1 MTAVSP
7 GSKFLNVLRS
17 PLLPIWLVPA
27 LLPLGRSAEIGVALA
42 LVGCIGL
49 FVRNPQALRGHDGA
63 RLFLMLWACY
73 VVAAL
78 VSALD
83 AVNPGKSWS
92 TVASVLRYAPLGV
105 YVAFAVRRE
114 PLVRSLYAGTALI
127 VALWLVDA
135 WVQALTGYSLGGAP
149 EAVRLTGVFG
159 AENLKF
165 GPVLSTLAPFALW
178 EARERW
184 GRRGLVVAFLVLLG
198 PVLLSGSRASWLAYA
213 IVAVAFL
220 WREVGNWKKFALC
233 ILALGAVGALGVF
246 AALRTSDTFAAR
258 FDRTLLALQGSPDAI
273 DYALAGRLRIWHAAE
288 RMIAEHPVNGVGVR
302 GFRYDYAEH
311 ALPGDDFVVADGTG
325 AMHAHQWVL
334 EVASET
340 GLVGLAL
347 WCVGIVL
354 ALRAWRRATRSAR
367 ERAFAPAVALVA
379 MAFPLNTHLAFY
391 SAWWGLLFW
400 WLVAL
405 YCATLSAD
413 LDERGL

>member
-1 MTAVSP
+1 MTATL
-7 GSKFLNVLRS
+7 GSRLVALLRS

-27 LLPLGRSAEIGVALA
+27 LLPIGRTAEIAVVLA
-42 LVGCIGL
+42 LVGCVGL
-49 FVRNPQALRGHDGA
+49 FVRNPRALDTHDGA
-63 RLFLMLWACY
+63 KLFLALWGCY
-73 VVAAL
+73 VAAAL
-78 VSALD
+78 ISAVD

-114 PLVRSLYAGTALI
+114 PLVRTLYAGTALV
-127 VALWLVDA
+127 VAVWLVDA
-135 WVQALTGYSLGGAP
+135 WVQATTGYSVGGAP

-165 GPVLSTLAPFALW
+165 GPVLSTLAPFLLW
-178 EARERW
+178 YARERW

-198 PVLLSGSRASWLAYA
+198 PVLLSGSRASWFSYA
-213 IVAVAFL
+213 LVAVAFL
-220 WREVGNWKKFALC
+220 WREVANWKIFAAC
-233 ILALGAVGALGVF
+233 MLALGAVGALGVF
-246 AALRTSDTFAAR
+246 AALQGSDTFAAR
-258 FDRTLLALQGSPDAI
+258 YQRTLLALQGSPDAV
-273 DYALAGRLRIWHAAE
+273 DYALAGRLRIWRTALE
-288 RMIAEHPVNGVGVR
+288 MVEEHPVNGVGVR

-311 ALPGDDFVVADGTG
+311 ARPGDDFVIADGTG

-347 WCVGIVL
+347 WIAGIVL
-354 ALRAWRRATRSAR
+354 ALRAWHRATRAAR

-391 SAWWGLLFW
+391 SAWWGLVFW

-405 YCATLSAD
+405 YCAALTAD
-413 LDERGL
+413 LDERGA

>member
-1 MTAVSP
+1 
-7 GSKFLNVLRS
+7 
-17 PLLPIWLVPA
+17 
-27 LLPLGRSAEIGVALA
+27 
-42 LVGCIGL
+42 
-49 FVRNPQALRGHDGA
+49 
-63 RLFLMLWACY
+63 
-73 VVAAL
+73 
-78 VSALD
+78 
-83 AVNPGKSWS
+83 
-92 TVASVLRYAPLGV
+92 
-105 YVAFAVRRE
+105 
-114 PLVRSLYAGTALI
+114 
-127 VALWLVDA
+127 
-135 WVQALTGYSLGGAP
+135 
-149 EAVRLTGVFG
+149 
-159 AENLKF
+159 
-165 GPVLSTLAPFALW
+165 
-178 EARERW
+178 
-184 GRRGLVVAFLVLLG
+184 

-220 WREVGNWKKFALC
+220 WREVGNGKKFALC

-311 ALPGDDFVVADGTG
+311 ALPGDDFVIADGTG

-405 YCATLSAD
+405 YCAALSAD